1 MRNEIKMIYVCLDDT
16 DNLESRGTGK
26 LSRTIANELSKNYPV
41 YGVTRH
47 QLYKHPEI
55 PYTSHNTCSVIHIE
69 TDDNIDVKYNDEI
82 FEVVKFEMMADF
94 IDGSDP
100 GLAVAHE
107 NQVKPALM
115 AFGNDA
121 KNEILNQQLARGLAK
136 NLDIRLEGLGGTE
149 DGVIGAMAGIGLAH
163 TKNDGRFL
171 LVKNNKLKGSN
182 TVETILD
189 SGVDAVYTIDGCL
202 ITEGLIVNDSKLTK
216 PCPINGEVILFVE
229 EENGLLKAVNR
240 G

>member
-1 MRNEIKMIYVCLDDT
+1 MIYVCMDDT

-26 LSRTIANELSKNYPV
+26 LSRTIAEKLSKDYPV

-47 QLYKHPEI
+47 QLFKHPDI

-69 TDDNIDVKYNDEI
+69 NMGTELIDDLFEAVKC
-82 FEVVKFEMMADF
+82 EMMDDF
-94 IDGSDP
+94 IEGSDP

-107 NQVKPALM
+107 SQITPALA

-121 KNEILNQQLARGLAK
+121 KYTILNQEKARNLAR
-136 NLDIRLEGLGGTE
+136 NLGIRLEGLGGTE
-149 DGVIGAMAGIGLAH
+149 DGVIGAMAGLGLAA

-171 LVKNNKLKGSN
+171 VVGHRKITGQR
-182 TVETILD
+182 TVEELLNR
-189 SGVDAVYTIDGCL
+189 GIDGIYTLDGCPV
-202 ITEGLIVNDSKLTK
+202 TEGLIFNNGKLVK
-216 PCPINGEVILFVE
+216 PCPINGKVILFVE
-229 EENGLLKAVNR
+229 KEGGILKAVNR

>member
-1 MRNEIKMIYVCLDDT
+1 MIYICMDDT

-26 LSRTIANELSKNYPV
+26 LSRTIAEKLSKDYPI

-47 QLYKHPEI
+47 QLLKHPDI

-69 TDDNIDVKYNDEI
+69 KLGIEYIDELFEAVKR
-82 FEVVKFEMMADF
+82 EMMDDF

-107 NQVKPALM
+107 SQITPALA

-121 KNEILNQQLARGLAK
+121 KYTILNQEKARNLAH
-136 NLDIRLEGLGGTE
+136 NLGIRLEGLGGTE
-149 DGVIGAMAGIGLAH
+149 DGVIGAMAGLGLAS

-171 LVKNNKLKGSN
+171 LVKNKKIKGPITASDILK
-182 TVETILD
+182 
-189 SGVDAVYTIDGCL
+189 SGIDAIYTIDGL
-202 ITEGLIVNDSKLTK
+202 QITKGLILNTDNLIK
-216 PCPINGEVILFVE
+216 PCPVNGEVVLFVE
-229 EENGLLKAVNR
+229 REGGMLKVVNR

>member
-1 MRNEIKMIYVCLDDT
+1 MIYICMDDT

-26 LSRTIANELSKNYPV
+26 LSRTIAKKLSKNYSV

-47 QLYKHPEI
+47 QLYKHPDI

-69 TDDNIDVKYNDEI
+69 DLGTDFIDELFEAVKH
-82 FEVVKFEMMADF
+82 EMMDDF

-107 NQVKPALM
+107 SQITPALA

-121 KNEILNQQLARGLAK
+121 KYTILNQKKARNLAH
-136 NLDIRLEGLGGTE
+136 NLGIRLEGLGGTE
-149 DGVIGAMAGIGLAH
+149 DGVIGAMAGLGLAS

-171 LVKNNKLKGSN
+171 IVRSKNIKGQKTAAELLS
-182 TVETILD
+182 
-189 SGVDAVYTIDGCL
+189 SGIDGIYTL
-202 ITEGLIVNDSKLTK
+202 DGLQITKGLIFNSGNRIK
-216 PCPINGEVILFVE
+216 PCPVNGKVVLFVE
-229 EENGLLKAVNR
+229 EENGVLKAVNR

>member
-1 MRNEIKMIYVCLDDT
+1 MIYVCLDDT

-26 LSRTIANELSKNYPV
+26 LSRTIASKLSVDYPV

-47 QLYKHPEI
+47 QLYKHPDI

-69 TDDNIDVKYNDEI
+69 SGNDLDEKYNDEI
-82 FEVVKFEMMADF
+82 FKAVKFEMMTDF
-94 IDGSDP
+94 INGSDP
-100 GLAVAHE
+100 GLAIAHE
-107 NQVKPALM
+107 NQIKTALV

-121 KNEILNQQLARGLAK
+121 KCTILNQELARNLAK
-136 NLDIRLEGLGGTE
+136 NLRIKLEGLGGTE
-149 DGVIGAMAGIGLAH
+149 DGVIGAMAGLGLAY

-182 TVETILD
+182 TVETVLR

-202 ITEGLIVNDSKLTK
+202 VTEGLITNDSKLTK
-216 PCPINGEVILFVE
+216 PCPVNGKVILFVE

>member
-1 MRNEIKMIYVCLDDT
+1 MIYICMDDT

-26 LSRTIANELSKNYPV
+26 LSRTIAKKLSKDYPV

-47 QLYKHPEI
+47 QLLKHPDI

-69 TDDNIDVKYNDEI
+69 NLGTECIDELFEAVKQ
-82 FEVVKFEMMADF
+82 EMMDDF
-94 IDGSDP
+94 IEGSDP

-107 NQVKPALM
+107 SQITPALV

-121 KNEILNQQLARGLAK
+121 KYTILNQEKARNLAS
-136 NLDIRLEGLGGTE
+136 NLGIRLEGLGGTE
-149 DGVIGAMAGIGLAH
+149 DGVIGAMAGLGLAS

-171 LVKNNKLKGSN
+171 LVGNKKFTGQKTAEELLN
-182 TVETILD
+182 
-189 SGVDAVYTIDGCL
+189 SGIDAIYTIDGRP
-202 ITEGLIVNDSKLTK
+202 ITEGLIFNDTKLVK
-216 PCPINGEVILFVE
+216 PCPVGGNVILFVE
-229 EENGLLKAVNR
+229 EKGGVLKAVNR

>member
-1 MRNEIKMIYVCLDDT
+1 MIYVCLDDT

-26 LSRTIANELSKNYPV
+26 LSRTIAKKLSKEYPV

-47 QLYKHPEI
+47 QLYKHPDI

-69 TDDNIDVKYNDEI
+69 DMDGNYNDEI
-82 FEVVKFEMMADF
+82 FEAVKNEMMADF

-100 GLAVAHE
+100 GLAVAQE
-107 NQVKPALM
+107 NQIEPALV

-121 KNEILNQQLARGLAK
+121 KYKILNQDQARNLAK
-136 NLDIRLEGLGGTE
+136 TLKIRLEGLGGTE
-149 DGVIGAMAGIGLAH
+149 DGVIGAMAGIGLAY

-171 LVKNNKLKGSN
+171 LIGNKKLKGSN
-182 TVETILD
+182 TVETILEI
-189 SGVDAVYTIDGCL
+189 GVDAVFTLDGRL
-202 ITEGLIVNDSKLTK
+202 VTEGLVTNDSKLTK

-229 EENGLLKAVNR
+229 EENGVLKAVNR

>member
-1 MRNEIKMIYVCLDDT
+1 MIYVCLDDT

-26 LSRTIANELSKNYPV
+26 LSRTIASKLSDDYPV

-47 QLYKHPEI
+47 QLYKHPDI

-69 TDDNIDVKYNDEI
+69 SDNDLDENYNDEI
-82 FEVVKFEMMADF
+82 FEAVKFEMMDDF
-94 IDGSDP
+94 IEGSDP
-100 GLAVAHE
+100 GLAIAHE
-107 NQVKPALM
+107 NQIKPALI

-121 KNEILNQQLARGLAK
+121 KYTILNQELARDLAK
-136 NLDIRLEGLGGTE
+136 NLRIRLEGLGGTE
-149 DGVIGAMAGIGLAH
+149 DGVIGAMAGIGLAY

-182 TVETILD
+182 TVETVLS
-189 SGVDAVYTIDGCL
+189 SGVDAVYTIDGRL
-202 ITEGLIVNDSKLTK
+202 ITEGLIINDSKLTK
-216 PCPINGEVILFVE
+216 PCPVNGEVILFVKE
-229 EENGLLKAVNR
+229 EDGLLKAVNR

>member
-1 MRNEIKMIYVCLDDT
+1 MIYICMDDT

-26 LSRTIANELSKNYPV
+26 LSRTIAKTLSKDYSV

-47 QLYKHPEI
+47 QLYKHPDI

-69 TDDNIDVKYNDEI
+69 NMGT
-82 FEVVKFEMMADF
+82 DF
-94 IDGSDP
+94 IDELFEAVKKEMMDDFIEGSDP

-107 NQVKPALM
+107 NQITPALV

-121 KNEILNQQLARGLAK
+121 KYTILNQEKARNLAH
-136 NLDIRLEGLGGTE
+136 NLGIRLEGLGGTE
-149 DGVIGAMAGIGLAH
+149 DGVIGAMAGLGLAS

-171 LVKNNKLKGSN
+171 IVGHNKFTGPKTAEEL
-182 TVETILD
+182 LD
-189 SGVDAVYTIDGCL
+189 SGIDGIYTLDGCP
-202 ITEGLIVNDSKLTK
+202 ITKGLIFNNGKLVK
-216 PCPINGEVILFVE
+216 PCPVGGKVILFVE
-229 EENGLLKAVNR
+229 EEGGMLKAVNR

>member
-1 MRNEIKMIYVCLDDT
+1 MDDT

-26 LSRTIANELSKNYPV
+26 LSRTIAKKLSKDYPV

-47 QLYKHPEI
+47 QLYKHPDI

-69 TDDNIDVKYNDEI
+69 NLGSNAIDELFEAVKN
-82 FEVVKFEMMADF
+82 EMMDDF

-100 GLAVAHE
+100 GLAIAHE
-107 NQVKPALM
+107 SQITPALA

-121 KNEILNQQLARGLAK
+121 KYTILNQEKARNLAN
-136 NLDIRLEGLGGTE
+136 NLEIRLEGLGGTE
-149 DGVIGAMAGIGLAH
+149 DGVIGAMAGLGLAS

-171 LVKNNKLKGSN
+171 IVGHKNIKGHQTAEELLN
-182 TVETILD
+182 
-189 SGVDAVYTIDGCL
+189 SGIDGIYTL
-202 ITEGLIVNDSKLTK
+202 DGLSITKGLILNSSNRIK
-216 PCPINGEVILFVE
+216 PCPVNGKVILFVE
-229 EENGLLKAVNR
+229 KDGGVLKAVNR

>member
-1 MRNEIKMIYVCLDDT
+1 MIYICMDDT

-26 LSRTIANELSKNYPV
+26 LSRTIAKTLSKDYPV

-47 QLYKHPEI
+47 QLYKHPDI

-69 TDDNIDVKYNDEI
+69 DMEIGRIDEI
-82 FEVVKFEMMADF
+82 FEVVKREMLDDF

-100 GLAVAHE
+100 GLAAAHE
-107 NQVKPALM
+107 SQITPALA

-121 KNEILNQQLARGLAK
+121 KYTILNQEKARNLARNIG
-136 NLDIRLEGLGGTE
+136 IRLEGLGGTE
-149 DGVIGAMAGIGLAH
+149 DGVIGAMAGLGLAS

-171 LVKNNKLKGSN
+171 IVGSKNIKGQKTAAELLNSGIDAIY
-182 TVETILD
+182 TLD
-189 SGVDAVYTIDGCL
+189 GL
-202 ITEGLIVNDSKLTK
+202 PITKGLIFNKGNRIK
-216 PCPINGEVILFVE
+216 PCPVNGKVILFVE
-229 EENGLLKAVNR
+229 KEGGVLKAVNR